1 MILEQIYEVK
11 AEQNNTMQICLVW
24 SFEMNPLWTTFSFD
38 FSPFFFFFFFFSL
51 PPVLDYK
58 GFTAL
63 KQLLQAS

>member
-38 FSPFFFFFFFFSL
+38 FSPFFFFWPGFHYLQSL
-51 PPVLDYK
+51 ITKDS
-58 GFTAL
+58 
-63 KQLLQAS
+63 LL

>member
-38 FSPFFFFFFFFSL
+38 FSPFFFFLARFSL
-51 PPVLDYK
+51 LPVLDYK

>member
-38 FSPFFFFFFFFSL
+38 FSPFFFFFWPGFHYLQSL
-51 PPVLDYK
+51 ITKDS
-58 GFTAL
+58 
-63 KQLLQAS
+63 LL